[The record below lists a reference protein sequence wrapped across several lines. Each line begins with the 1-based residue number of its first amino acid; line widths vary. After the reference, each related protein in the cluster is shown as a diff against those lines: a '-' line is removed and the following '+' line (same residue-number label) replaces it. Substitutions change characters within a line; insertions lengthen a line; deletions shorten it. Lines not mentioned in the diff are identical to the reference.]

1 MGRQFCV
8 LRGRPFPS
16 AVFLE
21 LVTRREHL
29 EDAWTSRSQVRDG
42 TKVQGRVRKQG
53 SMLRSKF
60 INVWLPRAGDRC
72 GAGAR
77 SGRGRLSG
85 GKLSGESTRRIR
97 DLGAM
102 NKKRGSTG

>member
-1 MGRQFCV
+1 MGRQFCI
-8 LRGRPFPS
+8 LRGCSFPS

-60 INVWLPRAGDRC
+60 INECGFQEQETGAEQVPGVEGEDYREVSFQGRAQ
-72 GAGAR
+72 
-77 SGRGRLSG
+77 
-85 GKLSGESTRRIR
+85 GE
-97 DLGAM
+97 
-102 NKKRGSTG
+102 